1 MTFLWVGIGVL
12 TLIAVVF
19 VFWPFVQSR
28 KSQDIIETEA
38 DRTAQNIAI
47 FRERL
52 EELEKEKNTGT
63 LTEENFQE
71 LKIELEK
78 NLLIDAEE
86 KPRQAPTTKAGQ
98 AQLIT
103 ITLIALMVPTFSF
116 GLYAHLGRADDVA
129 SRMAMDAWQQASLN
143 DMSVEEAISQLEEE
157 LERRPA
163 NAEGWYLLATTRM
176 SMNQFGSAVTAFE
189 QSIKHLPEDT
199 PEYPMVMGQLAQ
211 AMFFASEGRM
221 TEAVLEQVE
230 ATLTVDPNEI
240 TALGLV
246 GIAAFEIGDY
256 QTAIDYW
263 ERALETA
270 DGQSAVSLQTGIERA
285 REALGA
291 QRQEAEPAHQ
301 ATEISGSG
309 VRIDLTVDESIM
321 TEIRGDQYIFIF
333 ARAPGERMP
342 ITVERLQVS
351 ELPAQVFLSGQS
363 SMVEGVNLN
372 DFDTVDIVA
381 RISVSGMAEE
391 QPGDFKAA
399 LSNVKVSDDEDFVTL
414 VIADKVE

>member
-291 QRQEAEPAHQ
+291 QGQEAEPVHQ